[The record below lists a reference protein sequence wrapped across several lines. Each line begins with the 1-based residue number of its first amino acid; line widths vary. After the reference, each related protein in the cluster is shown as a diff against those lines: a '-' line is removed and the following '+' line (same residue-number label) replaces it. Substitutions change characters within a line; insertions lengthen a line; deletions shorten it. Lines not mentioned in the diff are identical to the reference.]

1 MALSPFCLDI
11 RGENFLK
18 CFFFSHRK
26 KGVCTYAVQSFSSW
40 SLEKKNDLYIFFD
53 VFCSFPCDNSMRN
66 FKTSCAYKQGI
77 PCGFYLR
84 CSFGFLNLPPE
95 QSVPTDMVPWDAQNL
110 IKSSSQNLNSFTL
123 MLMLLGD
130 LVNRC
135 NPDQKLLLECT
146 FEIWNAIKIAIDLR
160 FVACTLSSE
169 EWTLCRCLYLR
180 FLNVLL
186 FMTRI
191 LRISLYFG
199 VWHKDLFTDW
209 LLWCGN
215 CFNRLGPLFSKAKF
229 SGYLFIN
236 FHREMR
242 CFISKDLDVKM
253 CFGFLWQL
261 CLWKNPIS
269 S

>member
-1 MALSPFCLDI
+1 
-11 RGENFLK
+11 
-18 CFFFSHRK
+18 
-26 KGVCTYAVQSFSSW
+26 
-40 SLEKKNDLYIFFD
+40 
-53 VFCSFPCDNSMRN
+53 MRN

-253 CFGFLWQL
+253 CFGFYGNCVYGKILSVLKKAICTKGAQM
-261 CLWKNPIS
+261 PS
-269 S
+269 SLKYLQIVSVNIMFFFSNYFQSNSSVQCSEL